1 MGGAEIYLKSSTNAN
16 GSGWSPTEEQ
26 EVIKNIYWI
35 FLVLEMRYNQ
45 EDSEREGVGGKY
57 RGNSNMSESE
67 LTYRGA
73 GPGSPA
79 DIPYTAFD

>member
-1 MGGAEIYLKSSTNAN
+1 
-16 GSGWSPTEEQ
+16 
-26 EVIKNIYWI
+26 
-35 FLVLEMRYNQ
+35 MRYNQ
-45 EDSEREGVGGKY
+45 EDSEREGAGGKY
-57 RGNSNMSESE
+57 RGNLNMSESE